1 MIQFY
6 KPNPKGTG
14 NACSFFVTQDG
25 SIMAS
30 MIKQHSWD
38 ASKKTGSF
46 SKNKGVPS
54 KSVMTKLS
62 RIETAGII
70 DAIETNREWTAYH
83 RSQKQVVQMKFC
95 PYMRDSKQVGY
106 SFSINKQDVE
116 DSTNKS
122 SYVIGLYFPEA
133 RLLKH
138 DLEIFLDKT
147 LRMIPQTPPSPQ
159 QQEKSPVKEID
170 LNEDKTSGNPFDDE
184 EIF

>member
-6 KPNPKGTG
+6 KPNPKVTG
-14 NACSFFVTQDG
+14 NACSFFLTADG

-30 MIKQHSWD
+30 MIKQDSWSNGK
-38 ASKKTGSF
+38 ASF

-62 RIETAGII
+62 RIEVAGII

-83 RSQKQVVQMKFC
+83 QSQKQVVQMKFC
-95 PYMRDSKQVGY
+95 PYMRSGDQVGF
-106 SFSINKQDVE
+106 SFSINKQDRE

-122 SYVIGLYFPEA
+122 SYIIGLYFPEA

-138 DLEIFLDKT
+138 DLEAFLDKT
-147 LRMIPQTPPSPQ
+147 ATIMTQNAPEPQ
-159 QQEKSPVKEID
+159 QKSPIKQID
-170 LNEDKTSGNPFDDE
+170 LDEDKPSGNPFDDE
-184 EIF
+184 DIF

>member
-6 KPNPKGTG
+6 KPNPKVTG
-14 NACSFFVTQDG
+14 NACSFFLTADG

-30 MIKQHSWD
+30 MIKQDSWND
-38 ASKKTGSF
+38 AKKTGSF

-62 RIETAGII
+62 RIEVAGII

-83 RSQKQVVQMKFC
+83 QSQKQVVQMKFC
-95 PYMRDSKQVGY
+95 PYMRGGDQVGF
-106 SFSINKQDVE
+106 SFSINKQDRE

-122 SYVIGLYFPEA
+122 SYVIGLYFPEG
-133 RLLKH
+133 RLLRH

-147 LRMIPQTPPSPQ
+147 IKVMPQAAPQ
-159 QQEKSPVKEID
+159 PQEKSPVKQID
-170 LNEDKTSGNPFDDE
+170 LDKEKTSSNPFDDE
-184 EIF
+184 DIF